1 MHAGAR
7 RGERVGGPPDDRS
20 TPELLE
26 PMPPRRRRTP
36 RRTARR
42 PGSLNYLLAAVLI
55 VGIGYLLIQRGVLPA
70 PPSPTRPSPEADHP
84 GDNSAAIG
92 RLGGAVQYGQVD
104 PTTGQRS
111 GVRATITPAMVA
123 AAAQNELGSAADPGI
138 RPPGLDQ
145 LPPRNRARAHLLG
158 RQLGGSGDLPANL
171 VALYQTR
178 ANTPVMRDYESAV
191 AEAVQA
197 GETVRYGTVAL
208 SRNMLA
214 KPSKVEALLHGRAP
228 RRAEPLDRTHDLSSL
243 SGEVEAVARGDRSMQ
258 QCSRDH
264 PKHPTP
270 SAPWPGRCWPS
281 PVPAGP
287 PPRRGR
293 HQPDRLT
300 ARG

>member
-1 MHAGAR
+1 
-7 RGERVGGPPDDRS
+7 
-20 TPELLE
+20 
-26 PMPPRRRRTP
+26 
-36 RRTARR
+36 
-42 PGSLNYLLAAVLI
+42 

-70 PPSPTRPSPEADHP
+70 PPSPTRPSPEADDP

-92 RLGGAVQYGQVD
+92 RLGGTVQYGQVD

-123 AAAQNELGSAADPGI
+123 AAARDELGSAADPGI

-197 GETVRYGTVAL
+197 GETVHYTVRPTYP
-208 SRNMLA
+208 SRRFVGA
-214 KPSKVEALLHGRAP
+214 PSAIRITA
-228 RRAEPLDRTHDLSSL
+228 S
-243 SGEVEAVARGDRSMQ
+243 GDRGFHLQ
-258 QCSRDH
+258 VTIAN
-264 PKHPTP
+264 TP
-270 SAPWPGRCWPS
+270 QATVNETSVS
-281 PVPAGP
+281 SAGP
-287 PPRRGR
+287 
-293 HQPDRLT
+293 
-300 ARG
+300 

>member
-1 MHAGAR
+1 
-7 RGERVGGPPDDRS
+7 
-20 TPELLE
+20 
-26 PMPPRRRRTP
+26 MPPRRRRTP

-92 RLGGAVQYGQVD
+92 RLGGTVQYGQVD
-104 PTTGQRS
+104 PTTGQRR

-197 GETVRYGTVAL
+197 GETVRYTV
-208 SRNMLA
+208 RPTYPN
-214 KPSKVEALLHGRAP
+214 PSFDGAP
-228 RRAEPLDRTHDLSSL
+228 SAIRITAT
-243 SGEVEAVARGDRSMQ
+243 GDRGFRLQ
-258 QCSRDH
+258 VTIAN
-264 PKHPTP
+264 TP
-270 SAPWPGRCWPS
+270 QATVNETSVS
-281 PVPAGP
+281 SAGP
-287 PPRRGR
+287 
-293 HQPDRLT
+293 
-300 ARG
+300 